1 MSTNLWPALPISWR
15 NPPARGERR
24 DDGFDIE
31 AGPMTDLFF
40 DPNGAVRIDNSPQLL
55 FAPPAGDF
63 VLSARVRVAF
73 AADYDAG
80 ALLARAGH
88 DRWAKLC
95 FEYSPQGQPMIVS
108 VVNKGLSDDC
118 NGQTIDGDSVWLRL
132 ARVDRALA
140 FHYSTDGALWR
151 FARYLP
157 WDEPDAR
164 FGLTSQSPRGQR
176 CLAEFSNVTLVA
188 RTVRNL
194 RDGT

>member
-24 DDGFDIE
+24 EDGFDIE

-157 WDEPDAR
+157 WDEPDTR

-176 CLAEFSNVTLVA
+176 CLAKFSNVTLVA